1 MKCSDYVFATLF
13 YMLRQ
18 VLFYVGFPQISKICG
33 MKSDNTISDHIPC
46 DLKLVQVMSS
56 HL

>member
-18 VLFYVGFPQISKICG
+18 VLFNVRFPQISKICG